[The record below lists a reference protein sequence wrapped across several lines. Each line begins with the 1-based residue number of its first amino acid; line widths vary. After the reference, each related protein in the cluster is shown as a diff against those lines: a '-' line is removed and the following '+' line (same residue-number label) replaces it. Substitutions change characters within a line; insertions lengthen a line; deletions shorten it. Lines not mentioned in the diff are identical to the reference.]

1 MVCKTEQ
8 EMRQMREE
16 IEEAKKDKS
25 RITRYIPKN
34 TEQERSSMPQPK
46 TKYQAI

>member
-16 IEEAKKDKS
+16 IEEAKKEKS
-25 RITRYIPKN
+25 RAYHKV
-34 TEQERSSMPQPK
+34 
-46 TKYQAI
+46 KYQAI

>member
-16 IEEAKKDKS
+16 IKEVKKEKS
-25 RITRYIPKN
+25 RVYHEAYFK
-34 TEQERSSMPQPK
+34 E
-46 TKYQAI
+46 Y